1 MFFSCRWALM
11 SFFVM
16 WCLRNS
22 SCWRLRFFPSQRA
35 VFLPSPESDT
45 VALPNWKYPSV
56 LGRAKHVSK
65 QYGNMSWNS
74 PFGRGTPKK
83 NMSPRGKIS
92 TTKGLARKG
101 VLMNNHLVILDRT
114 STFSGQVVHVGGDAS
129 FTSRAERYAQQH
141 RAGLLWYMC
150 TSNGWQ
156 ENVKPNCICRWDMVD
171 MSAYIWMQNSD
182 GFEVS
187 LF

>member
-1 MFFSCRWALM
+1 M

-16 WCLRNS
+16 WCVRNS
-22 SCWRLRFFPSQRA
+22 SCWRLRVFPSQRA
-35 VFLPSPESDT
+35 VFAISGKWYGCTSQLKVPFSMSWE
-45 VALPNWKYPSV
+45 
-56 LGRAKHVSK
+56 G
-65 QYGNMSWNS
+65 GNMFRNNMETCETHLLE
-74 PFGRGTPKK
+74 GETKK

-129 FTSRAERYAQQH
+129 FTSRAKRYAQQH
-141 RAGLLWYMC
+141 CAGLLWYGRAGMC

-156 ENVKPNCICRWDMVD
+156 ENVKPNCIWRWDMVD